1 MFSFFCGRAGG
12 DLLLW
17 CLEATPQPLEL
28 PAGWGKGGLGEGHGR
43 LVPSSRWR
51 GTGRAEPG
59 QGCPAGEAGIVS
71 VQPGWLQGGA
81 VCVCLCTCVCL
92 CMCVHVCMCVPCV
105 CMCMCVCMKQGK
117 AETETCCN
125 NLLVR
130 ASVKILAK

>member
-17 CLEATPQPLEL
+17 CLEATPQPLETRL
-28 PAGWGKGGLGEGHGR
+28 GGGKGGLGEGHGR

-59 QGCPAGEAGIVS
+59 QGCAAGEAGIVS

-81 VCVCLCTCVCL
+81 VCVCLCMCVCL
-92 CMCVHVCMCVPCV
+92 GMCVY
-105 CMCMCVCMKQGK
+105 MKQGK

-130 ASVKILAK
+130 ATVKILAK